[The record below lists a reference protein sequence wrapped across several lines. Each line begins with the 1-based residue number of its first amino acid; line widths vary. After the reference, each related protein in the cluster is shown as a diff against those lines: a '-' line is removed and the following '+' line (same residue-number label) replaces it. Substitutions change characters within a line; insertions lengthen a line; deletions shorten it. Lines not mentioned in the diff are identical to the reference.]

1 MTGLSLLGGAAAVAA
16 LELDEASIGTFLLS
30 RPFVVGPLIGW
41 ARGDVWSGAALG
53 AAFEALTL
61 TELPLG
67 GRLDLSASVA
77 AGTAAWLAC
86 GVAGISIEAA
96 FFAGLAAGWVQAR
109 VERRLR
115 GTRGALARGAER
127 ALCDGQEPRLGARLA
142 GALTVQAAAT
152 FAVCAA
158 SLAVGA
164 AFLPPTWAALPE
176 FARVG
181 TRSAFFAAPWIGAGG
196 LAASLGRRS

>member
-1 MTGLSLLGGAAAVAA
+1 MNPSSVLGGAAALAV
-16 LELDEASIGTFLLS
+16 LELDAASIGTFLLS

-41 ARGDVWSGAALG
+41 ARGDAWSGAALG

-61 TELPLG
+61 AELPLG

-77 AGTAAWLAC
+77 AGTAAWLGC
-86 GVAGISIEAA
+86 GSPGISLPAA
-96 FFAGLAAGWVQAR
+96 FLAGLAAGWIQAR

-115 GTRGALARGAER
+115 GTRGALARGAEQALRDGR
-127 ALCDGQEPRLGARLA
+127 APCLGARLA
-142 GALTVQAAAT
+142 AALSAQAAAT

-164 AFLPPTWAALPE
+164 AVLPSAWAALPE
-176 FARVG
+176 GVRVG
-181 TRSAFFAAPWIGAGG
+181 ASSAFFAAPWIGVGG
-196 LAASLGRRS
+196 LAATLGRRA

>member
-1 MTGLSLLGGAAAVAA
+1 MNLSSVLCGAAALAV
-16 LELDEASIGTFLLS
+16 LELDAASVGTFLFS

-61 TELPLG
+61 SELPLG
-67 GRLDLSASVA
+67 GRLDLSACVA
-77 AGTAAWLAC
+77 AGTAAWLGGG
-86 GVAGISIEAA
+86 GVPPAAA

-115 GTRGALARGAER
+115 VTRADLARGAER
-127 ALCDGQEPRLGARLA
+127 ALRGGRPPHLGARLA
-142 GALTVQAAAT
+142 AALSAQAAAT
-152 FAVCAA
+152 LAVCAV
-158 SLAVGA
+158 SLAAGA
-164 AFLPPTWAALPE
+164 VILPAAWAALPE

-181 TRSAFFAAPWIGAGG
+181 ARSAFLAAPWIGAGG
-196 LAASLGRRS
+196 LAASLGRRA